1 VSRSRRGFTPASRLA
16 AAVAVACLVPG
27 VAACDAGDNAPT
39 LQFHPQSAG
48 IDAVVHG
55 IRIDDAFVL
64 GSASEASLPP
74 GKSAGFYLALVNEGS
89 PDRLVSVTAPGT
101 AASVTLP
108 AGGVALGTN
117 QAAYLTG
124 PKPKIVL
131 TKLTRVL
138 ATGSTVRI
146 TLNFLNAGSY
156 SLTVPVLSRSSDYAT
171 FSPVPVASPTVKTSK
186 SATPG
191 ATNTATGPAVST
203 TDIPATPSTTP
214 TGTAG

>member
-1 VSRSRRGFTPASRLA
+1 VSRSRRGFTPARRLA

-27 VAACDAGDNAPT
+27 VAACDAGNNAPT
-39 LQFHPQSAG
+39 LEFHPQSAG

-64 GSASEASLPP
+64 GAASAGSLPA
-74 GKSAGFYLALVNEGS
+74 GKSAGFYLAMVNEGS
-89 PDRLVSVTAPGT
+89 PDQLVSVTAPGT

-108 AGGVALGTN
+108 AGGIALGTN

-131 TKLTRVL
+131 TKLTRAL

-156 SLTVPVLSRSSDYAT
+156 SLTVPVLARSSDYAT

-186 SATPG
+186 TPG
-191 ATNTATGPAVST
+191 ATSTATLPATST
-203 TDIPATPSTTP
+203 TNIPATPSTAT
-214 TGTAG
+214 TG